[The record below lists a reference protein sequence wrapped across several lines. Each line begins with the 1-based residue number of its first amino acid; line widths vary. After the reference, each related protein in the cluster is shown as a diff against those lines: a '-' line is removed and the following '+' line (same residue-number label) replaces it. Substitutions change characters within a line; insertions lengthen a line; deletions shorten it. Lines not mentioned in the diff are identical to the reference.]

1 MAKQGFSLIKGDKI
15 ANADYRDALPVNMYV
30 VLRDVR
36 GSNGYLINQP
46 GIELFGETSGTD
58 RGAFYSDRFG
68 LHLRVTGTSLVSIDE
83 DGVSTV
89 LGTVPGSLQ
98 VQMDQSFN
106 NFAVLNENGELFYY
120 NPTDG
125 FRQITPTY
133 LGTPLDL
140 CFIDGYFFFTD
151 GANLYH
157 TTLNDEED
165 IDQLDYATAEFAPD
179 DSICVKKTKE
189 NQVIVFG
196 RYSTEWFYNAGN
208 VNFAFSRISGKAV
221 KAGIVA
227 TQCQTELDGQ
237 FFILGGR
244 REESPS
250 IHVISGGSLTTIATR
265 EIEKILAQY
274 TEEELQ
280 TASLES
286 RVEDGY
292 MFIHVNLP
300 NETLLYNHTAAKK
313 IGNEFAWSILKTSI
327 ISMDG
332 WLGING
338 IFDPRVSKWLY
349 GDRFASRVGCLN
361 NTISTLYGNKVEC
374 LFYSP
379 FITLDGGS
387 INEIEIKTISGAMP
401 ATSTVKKTTVSFS
414 LSYNGESYGK
424 EYFMDYGSINERAKR
439 FMKYRLGYVGDYV
452 GFKFR
457 AVTESR
463 LAFGALAVDYD

>member
-1 MAKQGFSLIKGDKI
+1 MAKQGFSLIKGDTI
-15 ANADYRDALPVNMYV
+15 ENADYRDALPVNMYT

-46 GIELFGETSGTD
+46 GITLFASTEGTD
-58 RGAFYSDRFG
+58 RGGFYSDRFG
-68 LHLRVTGTSLVSIDE
+68 AHFRVTGTSLISIDS
-83 DGVSTV
+83 DGATTV

-98 VQMDQSFN
+98 VQIDQSFN
-106 NFAVLNENGELFYY
+106 NLAILNESGQLFYY
-120 NPTDG
+120 NEVDG
-125 FRQITPTY
+125 FRQITPEF
-133 LGTPLDL
+133 LGTPTDF

-151 GANLYH
+151 GENLYH
-157 TTLNDEED
+157 TKLEDEED
-165 IDQLDYATAEFAPD
+165 IDQLDYATAEFSPD
-179 DSICVKKTKE
+179 VTIGVKKTKE

-208 VNFAFSRISGKAV
+208 LNFAFSRISGKAV
-221 KAGIVA
+221 KAGIVS

-244 REESPS
+244 KEESPS
-250 IHVISGGSLTTIATR
+250 IHAISGGSLTPIATR
-265 EIEKILAQY
+265 EIDKILAKY
-274 TEEELQ
+274 TETELI

-300 NETLLYNHTAAKK
+300 NETLLYNHTVAKS
-313 IGNEFAWSILKTSI
+313 IGKEFAWSLLKTSI
-327 ISMDG
+327 VGMDG

-338 IFDPRVSKWLY
+338 IFDPNVGKWLY
-349 GDRFASRVGCLN
+349 GDRFSSRVGQLDN
-361 NTISTLYGNKVEC
+361 SISTLYGQKVEC

-379 FITLDGGS
+379 FITLDSGS
-387 INEIEIKTISGAMP
+387 INEVEIKTISGFTP
-401 ATSTVKKTTVSFS
+401 RESSVSFS
-414 LSYNGESYGK
+414 LTYNGESYGK
-424 EYFMDYGSINERAKR
+424 EYFQMYGDKNERAKR
-439 FMKYRLGYVGDYV
+439 FIVRRLGYVGDYV

-463 LAFGALAVDYD
+463 LAFGAMVMDYE